1 MPITVAWSGACLCG
15 YIILI
20 QILALNVA
28 GAPLRWGFVGCG
40 RITNDFAAVIVA
52 LPATEHQVYAFASRN
67 ISRADDYACRFGAT
81 KSYASYEALAKDPN
95 VDVVYIGTINPTH
108 YEISKLM
115 LANNKHVLCE
125 KPLTLTK
132 AHGDEILRIAE
143 QKKLFFQEA
152 ILTRFFPATIRM
164 LNLAK
169 NATGE
174 IRLVT
179 AYLGQN
185 SATSLRHV
193 RKQLGGGSVKDRG
206 GYVLQHALAV
216 FGNDL
221 PDKISAVGQLNNE
234 SVDSMAAIELQWK
247 GGRMASLGFSLI
259 TAVMP
264 AEANIYGSSA
274 TIKMP
279 DTFARPTAVQLTNSA
294 NTTIE
299 NYPLPTVLD
308 HRTFIANAAG
318 MIYEAQEVRRC
329 ILAGLLESPLLTH
342 KDSLTILAIQDEVLK
357 QIGVSYDSLYANG
370 VFVGSSLE
378 PELQAPALSPV
389 TCYNTFSH

>member
-1 MPITVAWSGACLCG
+1 M
-15 YIILI
+15 ILF
-20 QILALNVA
+20 QLTTYARS
-28 GAPLRWGFVGCG
+28 APLRWGFVGCG
-40 RITNDFAAVIVA
+40 RITNDFAAVIDA
-52 LPATEHQVYAFASRN
+52 LPDTDHTVFAFASRN
-67 ISRADDYACRFGAT
+67 VSRADDYACRFGAA
-81 KSYASYEALAKDPN
+81 KSYGSYEALAKDPD

-125 KPLTLTK
+125 KPLTLIG
-132 AHGDEILRIAE
+132 AQAAEIFKIAE
-143 QKKLFFQEA
+143 SKQLFFQEA

-164 LNLAK
+164 QDFAK
-169 NATGE
+169 TAVGD

-193 RKQLGGGSVKDRG
+193 RKQLGGGSVKDRS

-216 FGNDL
+216 LGNDL

-234 SVDSMAAIELQWK
+234 TVDSTAAIELQWK
-247 GGRMASLGFSLI
+247 DGRMASLGFSLL
-259 TAVMP
+259 TTVMP

-279 DTFARPTAVQLTNSA
+279 DTFARPTAVQLINSA

-308 HRTFIANAAG
+308 HRTFLANAAG

-378 PELQAPALSPV
+378 PELQAPVLKPV
-389 TCYNTFSH
+389 SCPNFYH